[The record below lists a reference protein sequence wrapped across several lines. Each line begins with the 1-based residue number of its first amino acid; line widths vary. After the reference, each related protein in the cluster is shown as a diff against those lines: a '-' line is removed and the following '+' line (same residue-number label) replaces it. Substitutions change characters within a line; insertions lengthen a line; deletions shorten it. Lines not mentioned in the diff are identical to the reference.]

1 MIVIYSL
8 CLVLLVCLSAFFS
21 SSETSLLSI
30 SKIQLK
36 QYQAENR
43 KGIKKIVK
51 IKSNMDQ
58 FLTLILIGNNFVNTL
73 ASSLAT
79 ALAISIIGQN
89 GIGIATIVMTVFI
102 IIFGE
107 ILPKNVATFYS
118 YQVARRFAPILII
131 VKRILFPL
139 VWLFSLLTKG
149 INRIE
154 SVIFKKQK
162 PLVTEAELKTLIE
175 LGNSEGTLES
185 GEKNMLNKIFEFSDL
200 RVRDIMKPKIL
211 VVGIRDD
218 SSYEEVKRVFS
229 TSGYSRLPVYHYNL
243 DSIIGII
250 HFKELLFSGCESKS
264 EYGKNFDLLN
274 ATRTATY
281 VPETISAISVLR
293 LLKKEKQNIAI
304 VVDEHGSNCGII
316 TMDDILRS
324 VFGRITDNFDDT
336 EGNPVN
342 RIQIIT
348 PNRFRVP
355 GEIKLDDFNSVFSTQ
370 LVSDDFDTLAGWL
383 LEQFGCLPSTG
394 EAIRRNKITFAV
406 EDQAQRRIKSVIIS
420 LA

>member
-1 MIVIYSL
+1 MIIIYSIA
-8 CLVLLVCLSAFFS
+8 LVVLVMMSAFFS
-21 SSETSLLSI
+21 SSETSLMSI
-30 SKIQLK
+30 NKIQLK
-36 QYQAENR
+36 QYQSENR

-51 IKSNMDQ
+51 IKSNMDTY
-58 FLTLILIGNNFVNTL
+58 LTLILIGNNFVNTL

-79 ALAISIIGQN
+79 ALAISIVGQN
-89 GIGIATIVMTVFI
+89 GIGLATIGMTVLL

-107 ILPKNVATFYS
+107 ILPKNVASFYS
-118 YQVARRFAPILII
+118 YQIARRFSPILVVCKNI
-131 VKRILFPL
+131 FYPL
-139 VWLFSLLTKG
+139 VWIFSLLTKA
-149 INRIE
+149 INKIE
-154 SVIFKKQK
+154 SVIFKKDK

-175 LGNSEGTLES
+175 VGNSEGTLEC

-200 RVRDIMKPKIL
+200 RVRDIMKPKAL
-211 VVGIRDD
+211 VVGISDD
-218 SSYEEVKRVFS
+218 SSYEEVKRAFS
-229 TSGYSRLPVYHYNL
+229 SSGYSRLPVFHESL
-243 DSIIGII
+243 DSVIGII

-264 EYGKNFDLLN
+264 QYGKKFDLLN
-274 ATRTATY
+274 ATRNATY

-304 VVDEHGSNCGII
+304 VVDEHGSNCGIV

-348 PNRFRVP
+348 PNRFRIP
-355 GEIKLDDFNSVFSTQ
+355 GEIKLDDFNSVFSTK
-370 LVSDDFDTLAGWL
+370 LTSEEFDTLAGWL
-383 LEQFGCLPSTG
+383 LEQFGYLPSTG
-394 EAIRRNKITFAV
+394 EAIRRNKITFSV

-420 LA
+420 LT